1 MTSQIKNN
9 QIDISNILIQEESYF
24 FDNSLEFEINDLI
37 YENKENYISNE
48 ENDSN
53 NDIEEM
59 VVNSKQIPK
68 IFPNTKKLFYRNNS
82 SKEKEESEKIDCGQN
97 INSFNIMNNNTNKK
111 NDVDIQKSFSR
122 KTTLETPNKRNLKI
136 EILNIILGEDKRTL
150 IALDNLPSKFK
161 KKNFKEEIDSK
172 GFKGK
177 YNFIYFHKI
186 KSKNI
191 VNIYINFIHEFHI
204 ISFYHL
210 FNGKKMN
217 CIDKIISIKYCNLD
231 ESELKGLIIKENLIE
246 ENNINIFQQIE
257 IPLFYLSF
265 FKKIYINSVCIIK
278 EKNFYN
284 EGSFIVKKF

>member
-1 MTSQIKNN
+1 MSQIENN
-9 QIDISNILIQEESYF
+9 QINFSNILIQEESYF

-82 SKEKEESEKIDCGQN
+82 SKEKEESEKIDCAQN

-172 GFKGK
+172 GFKG
-177 YNFIYFHKI
+177 
-186 KSKNI
+186 S
-191 VNIYINFIHEFHI
+191 
-204 ISFYHL
+204 
-210 FNGKKMN
+210 
-217 CIDKIISIKYCNLD
+217 
-231 ESELKGLIIKENLIE
+231 
-246 ENNINIFQQIE
+246 
-257 IPLFYLSF
+257 
-265 FKKIYINSVCIIK
+265 
-278 EKNFYN
+278 
-284 EGSFIVKKF
+284 